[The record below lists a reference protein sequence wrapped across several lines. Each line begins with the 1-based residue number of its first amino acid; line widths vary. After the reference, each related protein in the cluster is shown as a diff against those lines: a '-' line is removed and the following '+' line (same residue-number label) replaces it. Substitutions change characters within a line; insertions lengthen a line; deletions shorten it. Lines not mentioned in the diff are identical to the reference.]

1 MAGRRA
7 FRWWCSPTAAGAS
20 CRFARSTS
28 ARRWKCRRECAL
40 RSSAP
45 TTASSRSRSRPTV
58 ERNPQLNAKGELQ
71 HLLSIEG
78 LPREILTQILD
89 TAESF
94 AGVTEREVK
103 KVPLLRGKSV
113 FNLFFEPSTRTRT
126 TFEIAAKRL
135 SADVINLNIAVSSQT
150 KGESLLD
157 TVANLSAM
165 QADIFV
171 VRHASSGAP
180 FLIASHVKP
189 HEHVVNAGD
198 GRHAH
203 PTQGLLDLY
212 TIRHYKQDFSRL
224 TVAIIGDVLHSR
236 VARSLIHGLTTLGT
250 PEVRVVGPKT
260 LVPADMAQMG
270 VRVCHTLEEGLR
282 GCDVVIMLRLQNER
296 MSGALLPSS
305 QEFFKSWGLTPEKLQ
320 LAKPDAI
327 VMHPGPIN
335 RGVEIDSAVVDGKQS
350 VILPQV
356 TFGIAV
362 RMAVMSIVA
371 GNEA

>member
-1 MAGRRA
+1 MN
-7 FRWWCSPTAAGAS
+7 
-20 CRFARSTS
+20 
-28 ARRWKCRRECAL
+28 
-40 RSSAP
+40 
-45 TTASSRSRSRPTV
+45 
-58 ERNPQLNAKGELQ
+58 NPQLNAKGELQ

-135 SADVINLNIAVSSQT
+135 SADVINLNIAISSQT

-171 VRHASSGAP
+171 VRHSSAGAP
-180 FLIASHVKP
+180 FLIARHVKP

-203 PTQGLLDLY
+203 PTQGLLDLF
-212 TIRHYKQDFSRL
+212 TIRHYKKDFTKL
-224 TVAIIGDVLHSR
+224 TVAIVGDILHSR

-250 PEVRVVGPKT
+250 AEVRAIGPRT
-260 LVPADMAQMG
+260 LLPAAVEAMG
-270 VRVCHTLEEGLR
+270 VHVYEDMRAGLR
-282 GCDVVIMLRLQNER
+282 DVDVVVMLRLQNER
-296 MSGALLPSS
+296 MKGALLPSPG
-305 QEFFKSWGLTPEKLQ
+305 EYFKHYGLTMDKL
-320 LAKPDAI
+320 AVARDDVI
-327 VMHPGPIN
+327 VMHPGPMN
-335 RGVEIDSAVVDGKQS
+335 RGVEIESSVADGARS

-362 RMAVMSIVA
+362 RMAVMSILA
-371 GNEA
+371 ASGT